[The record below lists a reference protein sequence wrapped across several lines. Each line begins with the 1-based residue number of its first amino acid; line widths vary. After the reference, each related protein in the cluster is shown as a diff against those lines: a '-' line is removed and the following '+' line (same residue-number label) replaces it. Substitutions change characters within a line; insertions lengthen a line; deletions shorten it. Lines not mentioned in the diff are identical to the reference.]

1 MSTLIPFGDAFVTQ
15 LFTQDSSNPLLD
27 TPVDSSSLSAV
38 LDSLYK
44 TTDALHEQLFNNIC
58 DNVDIFS
65 ASYEQMNELTQRVT
79 SLVGQA
85 MTEQS
90 NVIDPT
96 MGTHAVVSHA
106 LRRYTAALETS
117 QQHQTQLDSLRVLV
131 TLVEALE
138 DIESILDQQQIVP
151 ATEALLRLQANLT
164 ANEPYLAHTVHWVR
178 ERIEQQKNR
187 LVCILQDFLA
197 AAITFETN
205 RVKIITTGCSDP
217 SPSLLLSLSSS
228 SNDTS
233 GVDLKDVFG
242 CLDQLQL
249 LTTHMSTIKR
259 SMFKHII
266 KPYLEFDV
274 TADVVVTKDGS
285 KGATL
290 TLRPTTDKQINPLRK
305 LKNLGQILD
314 FCFENLC
321 GADLDHARLFGNL
334 ALPELFGLVIEKVL
348 GPAIP
353 TTSKDLGTFGAVSR
367 AAESLEQTSRDH
379 FGWSEKE
386 NSLKE
391 YVSHL
396 DRHFARKRGEKVL
409 LEGRNVMLR
418 RLYDVEDAEEEEEK
432 KEKEGEGMGKAGTET
447 QHYRITQTPQ
457 LLVLLLTDMIQEAS
471 GLVNTH
477 PISAAHLVH
486 ATADLL
492 DLYRA
497 IMPSY
502 HRAHLIARPANCLVF
517 RNDCFWIARQ
527 LQHKLG
533 ASAASAAAA
542 ACSAANI
549 SATTQPTNT
558 TSSLFPDLAK
568 RLCDEAEQLRLL
580 GNWWAQLAFEQQMH
594 RINLL
599 LERLD
604 GFVTIADHRQRQ
616 QCDEAIGGIIGQV
629 RNFSDEARPVLDRRL
644 FVETMARLVD
654 RLLIRLIRMIED
666 IVDIGA
672 EESELI
678 SRSLNSV
685 AQLVSTFDLPGHD
698 ATEPE
703 VMARVGSWQKFWLL
717 KDMLEM
723 TMKDIME
730 AWRRGSLGMFTVE
743 EMCSLVCALFA
754 DTDRRE
760 AVLDEIKSGR
770 VESVVQ
776 EVHSVTPPITVESR
790 RWKDEP
796 VNSNDT
802 PTDLADTDEQ
812 DGWGWDEA
820 DENIFVETGEENVS
834 EPMPDLEINTEEGWG
849 DADEDLFVADEMH
862 K

>member
-1 MSTLIPFGDAFVTQ
+1 
-15 LFTQDSSNPLLD
+15 
-27 TPVDSSSLSAV
+27 
-38 LDSLYK
+38 
-44 TTDALHEQLFNNIC
+44 
-58 DNVDIFS
+58 
-65 ASYEQMNELTQRVT
+65 
-79 SLVGQA
+79 
-85 MTEQS
+85 
-90 NVIDPT
+90 
-96 MGTHAVVSHA
+96 
-106 LRRYTAALETS
+106 
-117 QQHQTQLDSLRVLV
+117 
-131 TLVEALE
+131 
-138 DIESILDQQQIVP
+138 
-151 ATEALLRLQANLT
+151 
-164 ANEPYLAHTVHWVR
+164 
-178 ERIEQQKNR
+178 
-187 LVCILQDFLA
+187 
-197 AAITFETN
+197 
-205 RVKIITTGCSDP
+205 
-217 SPSLLLSLSSS
+217 
-228 SNDTS
+228 
-233 GVDLKDVFG
+233 
-242 CLDQLQL
+242 
-249 LTTHMSTIKR
+249 
-259 SMFKHII
+259 
-266 KPYLEFDV
+266 
-274 TADVVVTKDGS
+274 
-285 KGATL
+285 
-290 TLRPTTDKQINPLRK
+290 

-527 LQHKLG
+527 LQHKL
-533 ASAASAAAA
+533 
-542 ACSAANI
+542 
-549 SATTQPTNT
+549 
-558 TSSLFPDLAK
+558 DLAK

-770 VESVVQ
+770 
-776 EVHSVTPPITVESR
+776 
-790 RWKDEP
+790 
-796 VNSNDT
+796 
-802 PTDLADTDEQ
+802 
-812 DGWGWDEA
+812 
-820 DENIFVETGEENVS
+820 
-834 EPMPDLEINTEEGWG
+834 
-849 DADEDLFVADEMH
+849 
-862 K
+862 